1 MRSKDATSNEA
12 MTFGSAKIRTK
23 SSMSDFCIGRSTK
36 RVVSSVWVKVYQC
49 LGFFRSR
56 DSQPMFLQRFSKE
69 FSEPSMFRLQL
80 KLVPDKTQSFFAESQ
95 CRPVNFRGVSGPLY
109 SES

>member
-23 SSMSDFCIGRSTK
+23 SSMSDFLIGRSTK
-36 RVVSSVWVKVYQC
+36 RVVSSVWVKVYHC
-49 LGFFRSR
+49 PGFFRSR
-56 DSQPMFLQRFSKE
+56 DSQPMLLQRFSKE
-69 FSEPSMFRLQL
+69 LSEPSMFSLGL
-80 KLVPDKTQSFFAESQ
+80 ELLADETLGFFAESQ
-95 CRPVNFRGVSGPLY
+95 CRPVNFRGVSGPIY